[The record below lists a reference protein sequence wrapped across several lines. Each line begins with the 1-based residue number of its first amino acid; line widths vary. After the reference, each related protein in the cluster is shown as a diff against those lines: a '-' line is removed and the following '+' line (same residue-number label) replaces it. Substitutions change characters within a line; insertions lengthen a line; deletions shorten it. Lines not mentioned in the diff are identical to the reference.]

1 MSKKDREAMIEL
13 ENQEQENMF
22 YEAINS
28 TYGKLFQEV
37 FDAPLADRDQLMLD
51 LYTKSKEDSN
61 NNSTTVERNI
71 SLKDDTL
78 DERKK
83 KIIAGCYLAHINAVC
98 DENFCGPLMFFYDK
112 KKPNLKKYYNESRL
126 VRCVDD
132 LYTVVKRSGF
142 YCRPELMPE
151 LTKSLLASYGYST
164 KVPFVEDK
172 DALLMILL
180 SRFARLISPT
190 DYKNIWFVVEVINNV
205 SLNAYATPD
214 FLYSNPKL
222 HKQRM
227 NLAKFIISIY
237 NTYFKD
243 NPLVPDVNKPNP
255 LEDNTPKEI

>member
-1 MSKKDREAMIEL
+1 MSKQEKEAMIEL

-22 YEAINS
+22 YKAINPK
-28 TYGKLFQEV
+28 YGKLFQEV
-37 FDAPLADRDQLMLD
+37 FDAPLADRDDLMLQ
-51 LYTKSKEDSN
+51 LYTQS
-61 NNSTTVERNI
+61 
-71 SLKDDTL
+71 KDDESL
-78 DERKK
+78 DDHKK
-83 KIIAGCYLAHINAVC
+83 KIIAGSYLAHINAVC
-98 DENFCGPLMFFYDK
+98 DENFCGPLMFFFDK
-112 KKPNLKKYYNESRL
+112 KKPNLKKFYQEDRL

-180 SRFARLISPT
+180 SRFARTISPI

-227 NLAKFIISIY
+227 NLAKFIITIY
-237 NTYFKD
+237 NSYFKD
-243 NPLVPDVNKPNP
+243 KPLVPDVDKVQGP
-255 LEDNTPKEI
+255 ETTSREI